1 MGSPEGRHS
10 LILTREFTVGFWRG
24 RERQQ
29 AGERVVVSKLA
40 RWPAC

>member
-10 LILTREFTVGFWRG
+10 LSLTREFTVGFWRG

-29 AGERVVVSKLA
+29 AGERVVVGKLA